1 MAKVSLGIGT
11 SVRHVNRFRRK
22 DCFME
27 KAIFITGASSGIGR
41 ALAFELGRK
50 GYKLALTA
58 RREDALKEIRDQIN
72 QKYAPPAI
80 AIRKLD
86 VTDYDDV
93 FAAFSEMVR
102 ALDGIDIVFANAGVG
117 LGERVGRG
125 DFDKAKKT
133 VAVNLTGAIATMD
146 AAAQYFLE
154 NKKGGHIV
162 GVSSVAAF
170 RGMPKSAAYC
180 ASKAGMAVY
189 MEAMRTELYRKNIDI
204 TVLYPGFIDT
214 PLNDMLPS
222 RPFLI
227 NVEKGAQVIA
237 RLIEKKVKSST
248 VPVFPWNIV
257 GRILKILPTRVV
269 ARM

>member
-1 MAKVSLGIGT
+1 
-11 SVRHVNRFRRK
+11 
-22 DCFME
+22 ME
-27 KAIFITGASSGIGR
+27 KTIFITGASSGIGR
-41 ALAFELGRK
+41 ALAFELGKR

-58 RREDALKEIRDQIN
+58 RRADLLNDIKDEINRSHS
-72 QKYAPPAI
+72 PPAI

-86 VTDYDDV
+86 VTDGDAV
-93 FAAFSEMVR
+93 FSVFSEMVR
-102 ALDGIDIVFANAGVG
+102 ELGGIDIVLANAGVG
-117 LGERVGRG
+117 LGEKVGHG
-125 DFDKAKKT
+125 DFEKAKQT
-133 VAVNLTGAIATMD
+133 IDVNLTGAIATMD

-154 NKKGGHIV
+154 KGEGHIV

-180 ASKAGMAVY
+180 ASKAGLAVY
-189 MEAMRTELYRKNIDI
+189 MEAMRAELYRKNIDI

-227 NVEKGAQVIA
+227 DVEKGAQIIA

-257 GRILKILPTRVV
+257 GRLLKILPTAMI

>member
-1 MAKVSLGIGT
+1 
-11 SVRHVNRFRRK
+11 
-22 DCFME
+22 ME
-27 KAIFITGASSGIGR
+27 KTIFITGASSGIGR
-41 ALAFELGRK
+41 ALAFELGKR

-58 RREDALKEIRDQIN
+58 RRADVLSEIKDEIN
-72 QKYAPPAI
+72 RSHSPPAI

-86 VTDYDDV
+86 VTNGDAV
-93 FAAFSEMVR
+93 FSVFSEMAR
-102 ALDGIDIVFANAGVG
+102 ELGGIDIVLANAGVG
-117 LGERVGRG
+117 LGEKVGRG
-125 DFDKAKKT
+125 DFEKAKQT
-133 VAVNLTGAIATMD
+133 IDVNLTGAIATMD

-154 NKKGGHIV
+154 KGEGHIV

-180 ASKAGMAVY
+180 ASKAGLAVY
-189 MEAMRTELYRKNIDI
+189 MEAMRAELYRKNIDI

-227 NVEKGAQVIA
+227 DVEKGAQIIA

-257 GRILKILPTRVV
+257 GRLLKILPTAMI